1 MATNLPT
8 TMSKK
13 QTRRTLSLERKLFE
27 ETKHRAG
34 SLDKSASEYVSEL
47 IRQDLVSAGIE
58 PPPFK
63 HASGSEG
70 SGIAIQIPP
79 VEYIKSTFAPP
90 VEVSTTILPPHDS
103 DAAEKWEYAL
113 KFTREM
119 LARGA
124 TPKVIKGCNYCK
136 KPFQIGEIPQSYKDQ
151 RVHGRCK
158 REIARLPD
166 SQWP

>member
-1 MATNLPT
+1 
-8 TMSKK
+8 MSKK

-47 IRQDLVSAGIE
+47 IRRDLVEAGIE

-70 SGIAIQIPP
+70 SGMIEIPP
-79 VEYIKSTFAPP
+79 TVEYVKHTFAPP
-90 VEVSTTILPPHDS
+90 AVTSTTIQPSGDS

-113 KFTREM
+113 KFTREL
-119 LARGA
+119 LARGVE
-124 TPKVIKGCNYCK
+124 PKPLRGCYICK
-136 KPFQIGEIPQSYKDQ
+136 RPFQNGEIPQSYKDH

-166 SQWP
+166 SQQP